1 MRHERASG
9 ERKLGDIVYDEV
21 FALIANG
28 EFAENTRLPS
38 ETELGRRF
46 GASRPVVREALAR
59 LRDDGLIQSRQGSGS
74 YVTRKPDA
82 NVFRF
87 VEIGSVSDIQRC
99 YDFRIG
105 FEAGAAGLAATA
117 WREEEMAEL
126 EAAAA
131 DLEKALIGGQ
141 LAVEADARF
150 HNAVARASR
159 NSYYISVQQSLD
171 ANIRFGMN
179 LSRNL
184 SLLRPVARSMQVQ
197 REHAQIL
204 EAIRKRD
211 AAAASQAMAS
221 HIQNARHRMFE
232 GSDNDPA

>member
-1 MRHERASG
+1 MRHDRPSG
-9 ERKLGDIVYDEV
+9 ERKLGDIVYDKV

-117 WREEEMAEL
+117 WQEEEMAEL
-126 EAAAA
+126 KAAAA

-150 HNAVARASR
+150 HNAVARATR

-184 SLLRPVARSMQVQ
+184 SLLRPAARSMQVQ

-204 EAIRKRD
+204 DAILKRD
-211 AAAASQAMAS
+211 AAAASQAMAR

>member
-1 MRHERASG
+1 MRHDRTSG

-117 WREEEMAEL
+117 WQAEEMAEL
-126 EAAAA
+126 EEAAA
-131 DLEKALIGGQ
+131 DLEKGLTGGQ

-150 HNAVARASR
+150 HRAVARATR

-184 SLLRPVARSMQVQ
+184 SLLRPAARSMQVQ

-204 EAIRKRD
+204 DAIRNRD
-211 AAAASQAMAS
+211 PNAASEAMAR
-221 HIQNARHRMFE
+221 HIGNARHRMFE
-232 GSDNDPA
+232 GADNDPA

>member
-1 MRHERASG
+1 MRHDRPSG

-59 LRDDGLIQSRQGSGS
+59 LRDDGLIQSRQGSGI

-117 WREEEMAEL
+117 WQEEEMAEL
-126 EAAAA
+126 KAAAA

-150 HNAVARASR
+150 HNAVARATR

-184 SLLRPVARSMQVQ
+184 SLLRPAARSMQVQ

-204 EAIRKRD
+204 DAILKRD
-211 AAAASQAMAS
+211 AAAASQAMAR